1 MGPKGFVLANAICAA
16 DQAKPF
22 GLIKTL
28 PNLFRSSIA
37 ALPNPKAP
45 PLTKLSVTWPIN
57 SNAPLVS

>member
-45 PLTKLSVTWPIN
+45 PLTKLSVT
-57 SNAPLVS
+57 